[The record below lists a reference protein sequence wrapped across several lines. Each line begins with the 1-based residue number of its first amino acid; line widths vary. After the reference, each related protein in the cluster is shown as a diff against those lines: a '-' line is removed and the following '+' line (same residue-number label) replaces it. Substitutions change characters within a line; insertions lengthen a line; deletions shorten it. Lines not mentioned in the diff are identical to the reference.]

1 MKPSTSFKIAC
12 GYFLLVCLLIGSI
25 AYIYRQTS
33 SLVQVP
39 DSEQEFAERRKAT
52 NQLVSRLFE
61 AENIGQAIRFGQWEA
76 YRGYVRAL
84 DGARAAILRLDTLFA
99 DSLQQARLDTLATLL
114 QEKQDNMR
122 RLVAALENN
131 RTGEIYRNQVNL
143 FIQHRDTVVE
153 RPALTRQ
160 VIQEDKSYTIEEPRK
175 NFFQRLAAAFRKPQA
190 DTTEVKQTVQVITT
204 DTIRSAFNPADTLAH
219 LLDSIE
225 SDMQQYASRR
235 RQRINAQAERLWAN
249 GIELNNRVTLL
260 LETIEAEEQH
270 RLEAESLAAH
280 RMRREAAIT
289 TGGIATVAVLLA
301 IIFFIIVW
309 RDITRS
315 NHYRRELE
323 KAKQKAED
331 LLVSR
336 EKLMLTVTH
345 DIKAPVG
352 SIMGYIDLLSPHVA
366 DGRLRHYIDNMRNS
380 SGHLLALVGSLLDY
394 HKLEAHKMDVR
405 PVDFNP
411 STLLHTIAQEFLPL
425 AEKKGLAL
433 QCETSDET
441 DNFYTGDAFRIR
453 QIVENLTSNALK
465 FTQEGNITIRAK
477 MHGRQLCLTVEDT
490 GCGMTADE
498 QKLIFKEFTRLRS
511 AQGEEG
517 VGLGLSITL
526 KLVQLLQGEIQLQ
539 STPGKGSS
547 FFVMIPL
554 RPSATP
560 GNPETGKTA
569 EAPRRPAT
577 PPLDIL
583 LIDDDAIQLQLTR
596 AMLENLSRDGLP
608 CATACCRTPEEVF
621 SLVATRH
628 FDLLL
633 TDIQMP
639 AMNGFELLRQVKN
652 LKNGAALPVVAI
664 TARNDMDEESFRRHG
679 FATCLY
685 KPFNQHDLSQAIRK
699 ALGHTMEETPQATG
713 RPAALAAGHI
723 DFSPLTAFAG
733 DDREAAR
740 RILDTFLQETTR
752 HAEAFT
758 RAMREKD
765 KAGACRLA
773 HKMLPTF
780 TLIGAPCATS
790 MRLLEQR
797 REEPEW
803 TEADDAP
810 AKEIAAAL
818 PLVVRLLQ
826 ARLS

>member
-1 MKPSTSFKIAC
+1 MA
-12 GYFLLVCLLIGSI
+12 
-25 AYIYRQTS
+25 
-33 SLVQVP
+33 
-39 DSEQEFAERRKAT
+39 
-52 NQLVSRLFE
+52 
-61 AENIGQAIRFGQWEA
+61 
-76 YRGYVRAL
+76 
-84 DGARAAILRLDTLFA
+84 
-99 DSLQQARLDTLATLL
+99 
-114 QEKQDNMR
+114 
-122 RLVAALENN
+122 NN
-131 RTGEIYRNQVNL
+131 RIG
-143 FIQHRDTVVE
+143 
-153 RPALTRQ
+153 
-160 VIQEDKSYTIEEPRK
+160 
-175 NFFQRLAAAFRKPQA
+175 
-190 DTTEVKQTVQVITT
+190 
-204 DTIRSAFNPADTLAH
+204 
-219 LLDSIE
+219 
-225 SDMQQYASRR
+225 
-235 RQRINAQAERLWAN
+235 RIN
-249 GIELNNRVTLL
+249 
-260 LETIEAEEQH
+260 EEIQ
-270 RLEAESLAAH
+270 
-280 RMRREAAIT
+280 
-289 TGGIATVAVLLA
+289 
-301 IIFFIIVW
+301 
-309 RDITRS
+309 
-315 NHYRRELE
+315 RELS
-323 KAKQKAED
+323 A
-331 LLVSR
+331 LLRTVKDPR
-336 EKLMLTVTH
+336 LQGGMLTVTH

-366 DGRLRHYIDNMRNS
+366 DERLKHYIDNMRNS

-453 QIVENLTSNALK
+453 QIIENLTSNALK

-490 GCGMTADE
+490 GCGMSAEE

-526 KLVQLLQGEIQLQ
+526 KLVQLLQGEIQIQ

-569 EAPRRPAT
+569 EAPRMPAT

-628 FDLLL
+628 FDVLL

-699 ALGHTMEETPQATG
+699 ALGHTMKEMPRTTGQPNTATVN
-713 RPAALAAGHI
+713 HI
-723 DFSPLTAFAG
+723 DFNPLTAFAG

-758 RAMREKD
+758 RAIQEKN
-765 KAGACRLA
+765 KAEACRLA

-780 TLIGAPCATS
+780 TLIGAPCSTS

-797 REEPEW
+797 SEEPEW

-818 PLVVRLLQ
+818 SLVIHLLQ
-826 ARLS
+826 ARIS